1 MILDM
6 MALLIPQPSITIDG
20 VQYTENVNV
29 IRLSGEHEVTGNFGF
44 IQMTPQDYEW
54 LKRGEV
60 RVVTAEKEVLFAETQ
75 TLLSEKAA
83 TQTELSSFKTIEGV
97 M

>member
-6 MALLIPQPSITIDG
+6 MALLIPQPSITLGG
-20 VQYTENVNV
+20 VEYTENVNV

-54 LKRGEV
+54 LKRETVAEAEV
-60 RVVTAEKEVLFAETQ
+60 AAVDAYTIDLITEG
-75 TLLSEKAA
+75 LL
-83 TQTELSSFKTIEGV
+83 
-97 M
+97 

>member
-6 MALLIPQPSITIDG
+6 MALLIPQPSITLDG
-20 VQYTENVNV
+20 VEHTENVNV

-54 LKRGEV
+54 LKREELNSSDAQHAAEVNALTVELVEKDYQILTGE
-60 RVVTAEKEVLFAETQ
+60 
-75 TLLSEKAA
+75 
-83 TQTELSSFKTIEGV
+83 ELI
-97 M
+97 

>member
-6 MALLIPQPSITIDG
+6 MALLIPQPSITLGG
-20 VQYTENVNV
+20 VEHTENVNV

-54 LKRGEV
+54 LKRETVAEAEV
-60 RVVTAEKEVLFAETQ
+60 AAVDAYTIDLITEG
-75 TLLSEKAA
+75 LL
-83 TQTELSSFKTIEGV
+83 
-97 M
+97 

>member
-20 VQYTENVNV
+20 VEYTENVNV
-29 IRLSGEHEVTGNFGF
+29 IRLSGEHEVIGNFGF

-54 LKRGEV
+54 LKREELNSLDEQHTVEVNALTVELIEKDYQILTGE
-60 RVVTAEKEVLFAETQ
+60 
-75 TLLSEKAA
+75 
-83 TQTELSSFKTIEGV
+83 ELI
-97 M
+97 

>member
-29 IRLSGEHEVTGNFGF
+29 IRLSGEHEVTGKFGF

-54 LKRGEV
+54 LKRETV
-60 RVVTAEKEVLFAETQ
+60 KEAEIVAVDDYTMSLIEEG
-75 TLLSEKAA
+75 LL
-83 TQTELSSFKTIEGV
+83 
-97 M
+97 

>member
-20 VQYTENVNV
+20 VEYTENVNV

-54 LKRGEV
+54 LKREELNSLDEQHTVEVNALTVELIEKDYQILTGE
-60 RVVTAEKEVLFAETQ
+60 
-75 TLLSEKAA
+75 
-83 TQTELSSFKTIEGV
+83 ELI
-97 M
+97 

>member
-6 MALLIPQPSITIDG
+6 MALLIPQPSITLGG
-20 VQYTENVNV
+20 VEYTENVNV

-54 LKRGEV
+54 LKREELNSSDAQHAAEVNALTVELVEKDYQILTGE
-60 RVVTAEKEVLFAETQ
+60 
-75 TLLSEKAA
+75 
-83 TQTELSSFKTIEGV
+83 ELI
-97 M
+97 

>member
-54 LKRGEV
+54 LKRETV
-60 RVVTAEKEVLFAETQ
+60 KEAEIVAVDDYTMSLIEEG
-75 TLLSEKAA
+75 LL
-83 TQTELSSFKTIEGV
+83 
-97 M
+97 